1 MSIPLTFADKRL
13 VETVLV
19 GPDGSV
25 HYTTTSTRG
34 FGGRK
39 LTTITAASGLTGF
52 INWREKALVLNG
64 VQRGWDILRSGGKWS
79 KEREWNWGNRPFK
92 LRYNHLHKELI
103 ATPTVGDIADTVR
116 FTRYCPHL
124 LHESEQAAIYFPP
137 HMDEVERMFL
147 MAILQT
153 DVPHGHPA
161 DGDVQAAASAAA
173 GSAG

>member
-19 GPDGSV
+19 GPDGGV

-64 VQRGWDILRSGGKWS
+64 VQRGWDMLRSGGG
-79 KEREWNWGNRPFK
+79 EVEQ
-92 LRYNHLHKELI
+92 
-103 ATPTVGDIADTVR
+103 VR
-116 FTRYCPHL
+116 FP
-124 LHESEQAAIYFPP
+124 
-137 HMDEVERMFL
+137 FL
-147 MAILQT
+147 
-153 DVPHGHPA
+153 
-161 DGDVQAAASAAA
+161 SAV
-173 GSAG
+173 